1 MSSKRIDPRI
11 LKRIIFNPK
20 IDISKQAVKN
30 AISQIRRDNS
40 GVTLNAA
47 AIEFARRRGI
57 FLFRYLNEDDRKSL
71 QYLVTK
77 PLTRT
82 QIAKP
87 TRKERKSKEI
97 KIDFKSNY
105 SKGAKDN
112 MEAYFHLFILEN
124 SLREVIFEKFGKD
137 IEWWNDKNVPKGVQE
152 YVEYIKN
159 REKEYPWIPSRGTH
173 PIFYVGL
180 LELFKI
186 IEVNWQHHFKNIFK
200 DLELLRSWIKE
211 IIPIRNMIAHNI
223 KLRNKEK
230 VRIETNTDY
239 ICRLIE
245 KRNQN

>member
-11 LKRIIFNPK
+11 LKRIISNPK

-57 FLFRYLNEDDRKSL
+57 FLFRYLNEDDRRSL

-77 PLTRT
+77 PLIKT

-87 TRKERKSKEI
+87 TRKEGKSKEI
-97 KIDFKSNY
+97 KIDFKS
-105 SKGAKDN
+105 SHIKSAKDN
-112 MEAYFHLFILEN
+112 MKAYFHLFILEN
-124 SLREVIFEKFGKD
+124 SLREVIFEKFGKYID
-137 IEWWNDKNVPKGVQE
+137 WWNDKNVPKGVQE
-152 YVEYIKN
+152 YAEYIKN
-159 REKEYPWIPSRGTH
+159 REKEYPWLPSRGTH

-180 LELFKI
+180 SELFKI
-186 IEVNWQHHFKNIFK
+186 IERNWQYHFKNIFK